1 MTALQLAA
9 GGWYPRRPGPDRCA
23 PLPVL
28 RRKRLA
34 VRVGLPPDEDVHAA
48 VGGSG
53 SRPGKSLTCGVSSST
68 FTGCGVLS
76 PRVLSHTPCMVLKAD
91 RAGRIPLHYAALEGR
106 TADVVACLEE
116 EPDTV
121 NLADSAGFTPL
132 HFAAGAQQAEA
143 ARVLIEAGAQV
154 EARNKLG
161 PTTLLVALMN
171 VRDADGAAVRVLL
184 DAGADP
190 DIENNYGVSARSL
203 AAKVAN
209 YDLMRFFDTNEDGH
223 RS

>member
-1 MTALQLAA
+1 
-9 GGWYPRRPGPDRCA
+9 
-23 PLPVL
+23 
-28 RRKRLA
+28 
-34 VRVGLPPDEDVHAA
+34 
-48 VGGSG
+48 
-53 SRPGKSLTCGVSSST
+53 
-68 FTGCGVLS
+68 
-76 PRVLSHTPCMVLKAD
+76 
-91 RAGRIPLHYAALEGR
+91 
-106 TADVVACLEE
+106 
-116 EPDTV
+116 V

-143 ARVLIEAGAQV
+143 ARVLIEVGAQV

-161 PTTLLVALMN
+161 ATTLLVALMN